1 MKAES
6 EGAYWKSAFNIPFI
20 GGILLNALEDNPKVD
35 LVQLGVDFLHL
46 VTFRLGV
53 YPQGGVIISAE
64 SQVRLDILHA
74 AYHDVIIRVQ
84 LERAN
89 AMIGSVGEEMEL
101 DPVLYL
107 IGPDSEQQA
116 GLAFPVLEIKA
127 GPPFTIWHGI
137 RCRSIPSGQRC
148 TKIRSDYSIA
158 PK

>member
-1 MKAES
+1 M
-6 EGAYWKSAFNIPFI
+6 
-20 GGILLNALEDNPKVD
+20 
-35 LVQLGVDFLHL
+35 VQLGVDFLHL

-84 LERAN
+84 LERAERYDRV
-89 AMIGSVGEEMEL
+89 IGEEMEL

-127 GPPFTIWHGI
+127 GVAEAITYLPVQPGAERLLLPVFILDHLGAI
-137 RCRSIPSGQRC
+137 E
-148 TKIRSDYSIA
+148 
-158 PK
+158 

>member
-1 MKAES
+1 M
-6 EGAYWKSAFNIPFI
+6 
-20 GGILLNALEDNPKVD
+20 
-35 LVQLGVDFLHL
+35 DFLHL

-84 LERAN
+84 LERAERYDRV
-89 AMIGSVGEEMEL
+89 IGEEMEL

-127 GPPFTIWHGI
+127 GVAEAITYLPVQPGAERLLLPVFILDHLGAI
-137 RCRSIPSGQRC
+137 E
-148 TKIRSDYSIA
+148 
-158 PK
+158 